1 VVGGDNPNTG
11 TKRPLFATFDD
22 AWAWFIAGG
31 ELESL
36 ESRRERFTQGR
47 AQFLSFQ
54 APVADPSALA
64 HIAEVLDALADIEGI
79 VPTPD
84 EHLHISI
91 RGAGFQVLAPTRG
104 GTRRD
109 DELTREE
116 VARAGER
123 AARSL
128 RGIPSGEITLG
139 PVNVFPDALILEVHD
154 DGTLAAIRSALAD
167 VTGAADTLIDDAH
180 YLPHVTIATFGTPE
194 CASTLRERLPQQR
207 ERPQVTMLLRRVDFA
222 RWWFTGFDDRAST
235 ELESVRSYRL
245 T

>member
-1 VVGGDNPNTG
+1 VVGGYDPNTG
-11 TKRPLFATFDD
+11 TTRPLFATFDD

-31 ELESL
+31 ELESI

-54 APVADPSALA
+54 APITDASALTLV
-64 HIAEVLDALADIEGI
+64 AEVLDALADVQGI
-79 VPTPD
+79 VPSPD

-123 AARSL
+123 AARAL
-128 RGIPSGEITLG
+128 RGVASGEITLG
-139 PVNVFPDALILEVHD
+139 PVNVFPDALILEAHD

-167 VTGAADTLIDDAH
+167 ITGAADTLIDDVH
-180 YLPHVTIATFGTPE
+180 YLPHVTIAAFDTPAA
-194 CASTLRERLPQQR
+194 ASALRERLPRLRQR
-207 ERPQVTMLLRRVDFA
+207 PPVATPLRRIDFA

-245 T
+245 G

>member
-1 VVGGDNPNTG
+1 VVGEGSSGSST
-11 TKRPLFATFDD
+11 RPLFTTFDD
-22 AWAWFIAGG
+22 AWRWFVDGG
-31 ELESL
+31 ELEPIESL
-36 ESRRERFTQGR
+36 RERFTQGR

-109 DELTREE
+109 DELTRED
-116 VARAGER
+116 VGRAGER
-123 AARSL
+123 AAHAI
-128 RGIPSGEITLG
+128 RGIASSEITLG

-154 DGTLAAIRSALAD
+154 DGTLAAIRSALAA

-180 YLPHVTIATFGTPE
+180 YLPHVTIATFETTDAG
-194 CASTLRERLPQQR
+194 AALREHLPQQR
-207 ERPQVTMLLRRVDFA
+207 QRPPVAIPLRRIDLA